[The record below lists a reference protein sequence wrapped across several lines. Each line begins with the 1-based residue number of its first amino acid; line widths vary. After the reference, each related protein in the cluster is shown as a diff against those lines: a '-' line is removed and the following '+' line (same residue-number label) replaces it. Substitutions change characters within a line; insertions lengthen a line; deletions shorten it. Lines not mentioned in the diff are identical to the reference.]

1 MFEMTAVT
9 IQENRLDSSYKQQ
22 QKLTSFD
29 DGDVVGS
36 KTGMFSSTIGDPVGT
51 FVGLDEGERDGCE
64 TNQM

>member
-29 DGDVVGS
+29 G
-36 KTGMFSSTIGDPVGT
+36 
-51 FVGLDEGERDGCE
+51 
-64 TNQM
+64 